1 MTGRLDGK
9 AAMITGGAGGIGSAT
24 AAVFAGEGARVAIVD
39 LDPEALRRASGE
51 IAAAGNGEAV
61 AIAADIARE
70 GEAYRAVDET
80 VEALGGLD
88 ILVNNA
94 GVREYGPLAE
104 RPAETWERII
114 AVNVMGTANCTRA
127 ALPHLR
133 RATDGNI
140 VNVSSVFG
148 VIARTGMGQYDATK
162 AAIVS
167 MTKTVACEE
176 AEHGVRA
183 NAVCPG
189 GVLTPYH
196 LERYAAQGVTR
207 ARLEEEQKAVPLM
220 GRWADAR
227 EIAWPILWL
236 ASPEASFVTAAA
248 LMVDGGKSAL

>member
-39 LDPEALRRASGE
+39 LDPDTLRRASGE
-51 IAAAGNGEAV
+51 IAGEAV
-61 AIAADIARE
+61 TIAADISRE
-70 GEAYRAVDET
+70 DEAFRAVDEA

-104 RPAETWERII
+104 RPAESWERII
-114 AVNVMGTANCTRA
+114 AVNLMGTANCTRA

-133 RATDGNI
+133 RAPDGNI

-167 MTKTVACEE
+167 MTRTVACEE

-196 LERYAAQGVTR
+196 LERYAAEGVTR
-207 ARLEEEQKAVPLM
+207 AQLEEEQKAVPLM
-220 GRWADAR
+220 GRWADAG

-236 ASPEASFVTAAA
+236 ASSEASFVTAAA

>member
-1 MTGRLDGK
+1 MPGRLDGK
-9 AAMITGGAGGIGSAT
+9 AAIVTGGAGGIGSAT
-24 AAVFAGEGARVAIVD
+24 AATFLAVGAKVAIVD
-39 LDPEALRRASGE
+39 LHDDALRAASDE
-51 IAAAGNGEAV
+51 IAETGAGEVV

-70 GEAYRAVDET
+70 EEAFRAVDEA
-80 VEALGGLD
+80 VQAFGSLD

-94 GVREYGPLAE
+94 GVREYGPLAD
-104 RPAETWERII
+104 RPAESWERII
-114 AVNVMGTANCTRA
+114 AVNMMGTANCTRA

-133 RATDGNI
+133 RAPDGNI
-140 VNVSSVFG
+140 VNVSSTFG

-176 AEHGVRA
+176 AGHGVRA

-196 LERYAAQGVTR
+196 LERYAAEGISR
-207 ARLEEEQKAVPLM
+207 ERLEEEQKAVPLM

-236 ASPEASFVTAAA
+236 ASPEASFVTAAV

>member
-1 MTGRLDGK
+1 
-9 AAMITGGAGGIGSAT
+9 MITGGAGGIGSAT
-24 AAVFAGEGARVAIVD
+24 AAVFVAEGAKVAIVD
-39 LDPEALRRASGE
+39 LHADALRSVAEDIADSGE
-51 IAAAGNGEAV
+51 VVG
-61 AIAADIARE
+61 IAADIARE
-70 GEAYRAVDET
+70 EEAFRAVDEA
-80 VEALGGLD
+80 VRGLGSLH

-94 GVREYGPLAE
+94 GVREYGPLAD
-104 RPAETWERII
+104 RPAASWERII

-133 RATDGNI
+133 RAPDGNI
-140 VNVSSVFG
+140 VNVSSTFG

-176 AEHGVRA
+176 AGNGVRA

-196 LERYAAQGVTR
+196 LERYAAQGVSR
-207 ARLEEEQKAVPLM
+207 ERLEEEQKSVPLM

>member
-1 MTGRLDGK
+1 MTGRLQGK

-39 LDPEALRRASGE
+39 LDPGALGRASGE
-51 IAAAGNGEAV
+51 IAGTGGGDVVAV
-61 AIAADIARE
+61 AADIARE
-70 GEAYRAVDET
+70 EEAFRAVDEA
-80 VEALGGLD
+80 VQAFGCLD

-104 RPAETWERII
+104 RPAESWERII
-114 AVNVMGTANCTRA
+114 AVNLMGTANCTRA

-133 RATDGNI
+133 RAPDGNI

-207 ARLEEEQKAVPLM
+207 LQLEEEQKAVPLM
-220 GRWADAR
+220 GRWAEAR

>member
-1 MTGRLDGK
+1 MPGRLEGK

-39 LDPEALRRASGE
+39 LDPDALRRASGE
-51 IAAAGNGEAV
+51 IAGEV
-61 AIAADIARE
+61 VTMAADISRE
-70 GEAYRAVDET
+70 DEAFRAVDEA

-104 RPAETWERII
+104 RPAESWERII
-114 AVNVMGTANCTRA
+114 AVNMMGTANCTRA

-167 MTKTVACEE
+167 MTRTVACEE

-207 ARLEEEQKAVPLM
+207 AQLEEEQKAVPLM

>member
-1 MTGRLDGK
+1 
-9 AAMITGGAGGIGSAT
+9 MITGGAGGIGSAT
-24 AAVFAGEGARVAIVD
+24 AAVFVAEGAKVAIVD
-39 LDPEALRRASGE
+39 LHADALRSVAEDIADAGE
-51 IAAAGNGEAV
+51 VVG
-61 AIAADIARE
+61 IAADIARE
-70 GEAYRAVDET
+70 DEAFRAVDEA
-80 VEALGGLD
+80 VRGLGSLD

-94 GVREYGPLAE
+94 GVREYGPLAD
-104 RPAETWERII
+104 RPAESWERII
-114 AVNVMGTANCTRA
+114 AVNVIGTANCTRA

-133 RATDGNI
+133 RAPDGNI
-140 VNVSSVFG
+140 VNVSSTFG

-167 MTKTVACEE
+167 MTRTVACEE
-176 AEHGVRA
+176 AGNRVRA

-196 LERYAAQGVTR
+196 LRRYAAQGVSR
-207 ARLEEEQKAVPLM
+207 EQLEEEQKAVPLM

>member
-1 MTGRLDGK
+1 
-9 AAMITGGAGGIGSAT
+9 MITGGAAGIGSAT
-24 AAVFAGEGARVAIVD
+24 AAAFRAEGAQVAIVD
-39 LDPEALRRASGE
+39 LHADALRGASDE
-51 IAAAGNGEAV
+51 IARAGAGDVLAV
-61 AIAADIARE
+61 AADVARE
-70 GEAYRAVDET
+70 EEAFRAVDDAVRT
-80 VEALGGLD
+80 FGGLD

-104 RPAETWERII
+104 RPAGSWERII
-114 AVNVMGTANCTRA
+114 AVNMMGTANCTRA

-133 RATDGNI
+133 RAPDGNI
-140 VNVSSVFG
+140 VNVSSTFG

-196 LERYAAQGVTR
+196 LERYAAQGVSR
-207 ARLEEEQKAVPLM
+207 ERLEEDQKSVPLM
-220 GRWADAR
+220 GRWAEAR

-236 ASPEASFVTAAA
+236 ASSEASFITAAI

>member
-1 MTGRLDGK
+1 MGRLRGK
-9 AAMITGGAGGIGSAT
+9 AAMITGGAGGIGTAT
-24 AAVFAGEGARVAIVD
+24 AAVFASEGARVAIVD
-39 LDPEALRRASGE
+39 LDPDALGRACEE
-51 IAAAGNGEAV
+51 IAGAGGGDVV
-61 AIAADIARE
+61 AIAADIAHE
-70 GEAYRAVDET
+70 EEAFRAVDE
-80 VEALGGLD
+80 AAGSLGGLD

-104 RPAETWERII
+104 RPAESWERII
-114 AVNVMGTANCTRA
+114 AVNLMGTANCTRA
-127 ALPHLR
+127 ALPRLR
-133 RATDGNI
+133 RAPDGNI

-196 LERYAAQGVTR
+196 LERYAAQGVSR
-207 ARLEEEQKAVPLM
+207 ARLEEEQKAIPLM
-220 GRWADAR
+220 GRWAEAS